1 MRASRDSAEARA
13 AAAEERMTAA
23 MLEAKGLEVSLAE
36 VRRGGS
42 PCMASNQS
50 TSTTNQA
57 INRFAHVLA
66 ASMCIA

>member
-36 VRRGGS
+36 VRRGHPAWHPINQPQQPIKQS
-42 PCMASNQS
+42 IDVRMCLLHPCA
-50 TSTTNQA
+50 
-57 INRFAHVLA
+57 
-66 ASMCIA
+66 